1 MRRFLLAASRIVS
14 GILVL
19 LVSVFMAM
27 ASYYWL
33 GWPDWVRMALAI
45 VVIPVIAL
53 LWFVPGDRR
62 GTRRIVALASIAV
75 FFAAYSQKQVLPR
88 DFVPLHE
95 RIIDARFS
103 GDVVE
108 IVNFRDAVHPVGAPA
123 QPRWTTH
130 SFDLGELT
138 GAQLVYQPF
147 GNSAATVHVMMTFAF
162 QNGDHLAVSF
172 EARRT
177 SWDKFDA
184 LAGFFRH
191 DQLYPVLG
199 TERDLLWKRLAHVP
213 PNELYFFDIQGTTAE
228 IRAYLRR
235 LLEFVAELHN
245 RPQFYSTVSESC
257 FTTLIKLSPQVQAA
271 VPWYDLR
278 RWVPGASV
286 GLLQELG
293 VIANDVG
300 EEDLIKRQKLGPAV
314 RPPWEFS
321 DANAWSRHLRSRIGV
336 PETASAGQR
345 VARF

>member
-1 MRRFLLAASRIVS
+1 MKRLLLATMRIGAGV
-14 GILVL
+14 LVL
-19 LVSVFMAM
+19 LIAIFMAL

-33 GWPDWVRMALAI
+33 GWPDWLRLTLA
-45 VVIPVIAL
+45 VVIIPVLAG
-53 LWFVPGDRR
+53 LWFLPGDRLW
-62 GTRRIVALASIAV
+62 TRRAAVLFSIAV
-75 FFAAYSQKQVLPR
+75 FFTAYSQKEVLTR
-88 DFVPLHE
+88 TFVPLHE
-95 RIIDARFS
+95 RIIDANFS

-108 IVNFRDAVHPVGAPA
+108 IVNFRDAIHPVGAPA
-123 QPRWTTH
+123 QPRWTTR
-130 SFDLGELT
+130 SFNLGELT

-162 QNGDHLAVSF
+162 QNGDQLAVSF

-213 PNELYFFDIQGTTAE
+213 PNELYFFDIEGTNDE

-235 LLEFVAELHN
+235 LLEFVAELHD

-257 FTTLIKLSPQVQAA
+257 FTTLIKLSPQIQQV

-293 VIANDVG
+293 VIESDVS
-300 EEDLIKRQKLGPAV
+300 EETLMKRQKLGPGV
-314 RPPWEFS
+314 KPPWEFEN
-321 DANAWSRHLRSRIGV
+321 ANAWSRHVRSRIGV
-336 PETASAGQR
+336 PGTAS
-345 VARF
+345 

>member
-1 MRRFLLAASRIVS
+1 MKRLLLAASKLIA
-14 GILVL
+14 GALVL
-19 LVSVFMAM
+19 LISVFMAM

-33 GWPDWVRMALAI
+33 GWPDWLRLALAI
-45 VVIPVIAL
+45 VILPVMAG
-53 LWFVPGDRR
+53 LWFFPG
-62 GTRRIVALASIAV
+62 GGLWTRRAVALASVAV

-88 DFVPLHE
+88 KFVPLHE
-95 RIIDARFS
+95 RIIDAKFS

-108 IVNFRDAVHPVGAPA
+108 IVNFRDAIHPIGAPA
-123 QPRWTTH
+123 QPRWTSH
-130 SFDLGELT
+130 SFDLNELT

-147 GNSAATVHVMMTFAF
+147 GNSAATVQVMMTFANH
-162 QNGDHLAVSF
+162 NGHHLAVSF

-228 IRAYLRR
+228 IRDYLRR
-235 LLEFVAELHN
+235 LLQFVAELHD

-271 VPWYDLR
+271 VPWYDMR

-293 VIANDVG
+293 VIENDVG
-300 EEDLIKRQKLGPAV
+300 EEELIARQKLGPAV
-314 RPPWEFS
+314 KPPCEFP

-336 PETASAGQR
+336 PETASTGH
-345 VARF
+345 

>member
-1 MRRFLLAASRIVS
+1 MKRLLLAAMRIGAGV
-14 GILVL
+14 LVL
-19 LVSVFMAM
+19 LIAIFMAL

-33 GWPDWVRMALAI
+33 GWPDWLRLTLA
-45 VVIPVIAL
+45 VVIIPVLAC
-53 LWFVPGDRR
+53 LWFLPGDRLW
-62 GTRRIVALASIAV
+62 TRRAAVLFSIAV
-75 FFAAYSQKQVLPR
+75 FFTAYSQKEVLPR
-88 DFVPLHE
+88 TFVPLHE
-95 RIIDARFS
+95 RIIDANFS

-108 IVNFRDAVHPVGAPA
+108 IVNFRDAIHPVGAPA
-123 QPRWTTH
+123 QPRWTTR
-130 SFDLGELT
+130 SFNLGELA

-162 QNGDHLAVSF
+162 QNGDQLAVSF

-213 PNELYFFDIQGTTAE
+213 PNELYFFDIEGTNDE

-235 LLEFVAELHN
+235 LLEFVAELHD

-257 FTTLIKLSPQVQAA
+257 FTTLIKLSPQIQQA

-293 VIANDVG
+293 VIESDVS
-300 EEDLIKRQKLGPAV
+300 EETLMKRQKLGPGV
-314 RPPWEFS
+314 KPPWEFEN
-321 DANAWSRHLRSRIGV
+321 ANAWSRHVRSRIGV
-336 PETASAGQR
+336 PGTAS
-345 VARF
+345 